1 MMDFWKRWNWHIS
14 VFAFKLFICFVG
26 PQEAYWRSN
35 LLSQHFQQTEEV
47 DEMAKAKMERDQ
59 QDNLMKMFAVSNTF
73 SSADINHDLL
83 TLVDGWENS
92 TANLELWWLDFK
104 KKNRML
110 PLTLKRLGG
119 GGGGWINPPPSTFS
133 ATIPPHEIF
142 WPRRSLTFYFQ
153 VSRILWH
160 HFRENRAYR
169 YDAARPFIHARQT
182 ENGSKTWFCVQSQCK
197 WSFLTLFIKIW
208 LFSLSLAEIN
218 SF

>member
-1 MMDFWKRWNWHIS
+1 MITSLLLGQNLVQMSCDPLMSPMSPDPFKTNLKTHLFNASSWS
-14 VFAFKLFICFVG
+14 SYSGPVFVLCIV
-26 PQEAYWRSN
+26 
-35 LLSQHFQQTEEV
+35 
-47 DEMAKAKMERDQ
+47 
-59 QDNLMKMFAVSNTF
+59 
-73 SSADINHDLL
+73 
-83 TLVDGWENS
+83 
-92 TANLELWWLDFK
+92 
-104 KKNRML
+104 
-110 PLTLKRLGG
+110 LTLKRPGG
-119 GGGGWINPPPSTFS
+119 VESTPPSTFC
-133 ATIPPHEIF
+133 ATIPPRKFF

-169 YDAARPFIHARQT
+169 YDAAQPFIHARQT